1 MPDNIFTDIPEA
13 ARNGEGEAFEEL
25 LTRPGIRIERI
36 ISTGQASPTGFW
48 YCQTHDEWIL
58 ILQGSAGLRFDT
70 ETDVRILKAGD
81 FVNIPSLCRHRVEWT
96 EQNGT
101 TIWLAIHYG
110 EKTLNEA
117 GEAE

>member
-13 ARNGEGEAFEEL
+13 ARNGEGETFEEL

-58 ILQGSAGLRFDT
+58 ILQGSA
-70 ETDVRILKAGD
+70 EQVR
-81 FVNIPSLCRHRVEWT
+81 
-96 EQNGT
+96 QNEENDGV
-101 TIWLAIHYG
+101 WCVS
-110 EKTLNEA
+110 
-117 GEAE
+117 